1 MEESTY
7 SPELENYLQRVQENA
22 PSIPAERKKY
32 LDQLAEY
39 IRITRS
45 AGNDAN
51 LIFICTHNSRRSH
64 LSQIFAAIAAD
75 HFGLDHVKT
84 YSGGTEATAMNP
96 RVVQAL
102 ERAGFKIRPDGG
114 SDSNPVYSVQF
125 APEKEPLLVFSK
137 TYDDP
142 ANPSRDFAAVMT
154 CSDAEENCP
163 FIPGA
168 TARLSVK
175 YEDPKVADGTSYE
188 SERYDE
194 RTQQIAEEM
203 FYAMKKASH
212 G

>member
-1 MEESTY
+1 MKESTY
-7 SPELENYLQRVQENA
+7 FPVLTDYLNRVQENA
-22 PSIPAERKKY
+22 LSIPADRKIY

-39 IRITRS
+39 IQHTRS
-45 AGNDAN
+45 AGKEAS

-75 HFGLDHVKT
+75 HFGLEHVKT
-84 YSGGTEATAMNP
+84 FSGGTEATAMNP

-102 ERAGFKIRPDGG
+102 ERAGFKISPDGG

-125 APEKEPLLVFSK
+125 GPEKEPLLVFSK
-137 TYDDP
+137 IYDDP
-142 ANPSRDFAAVMT
+142 SNPSENFAAVMT

-163 FIPGA
+163 LIPGA
-168 TARLSVK
+168 AARLSVK

-188 SERYDE
+188 SEKYDE

-203 FYAMKKASH
+203 FYAMKKASN